1 MTPQQAQSDIADL
14 EAQHYWMQSCCAA
27 LQALRRSVDMGSLAH
42 NTNSRHGANTANKQ
56 GDLQAGMARPNSAQ
70 QVSKGGATLLQQI
83 SCLTVKMHCCL
94 HPFACISHWLP
105 YSR

>member
-1 MTPQQAQSDIADL
+1 MAGL
-14 EAQHYWMQSCCAA
+14 EAQQSRMRSCCAR

-70 QVSKGGATLLQQI
+70 QV
-83 SCLTVKMHCCL
+83 
-94 HPFACISHWLP
+94 
-105 YSR
+105 